1 MFPSFIHFYFSFLPV
16 ERRCLHPHHSKHC
29 SVLALCHSHFL
40 FLVFTISISYL
51 ATSSRPCPEFICG
64 DYVFQH
70 PFREKKSGC
79 GDPALQLECDHQ
91 ANMPLINIGGYQYY
105 ILHPENLLQGSYDY
119 NLTLIDGNL
128 LGPKCNPSSSI
139 YIAQIW
145 TSTQFH
151 VTKQYKNLTLW
162 EQCNET
168 EVNFKDIAS
177 PLPCNGSWFYISK
190 PRSSLTLD
198 ALCKSQVKL
207 PVESVETPVRE
218 EILHEGFQIQWNIS
232 GNCMDCLLEKG
243 LCSYYT
249 DSMHFCCNCTDTG
262 CRNKCSAG
270 KSQAMSIILGVVIGT
285 TALLLMGALL
295 LFLNRKRCLPNSSK
309 KPDLSNVEKFLQDY
323 VHQIPCRYSY
333 SQLMKITNKF
343 AHRVGEGGFGVV
355 YKGRLSTGDL
365 VAVKML
371 DQSRRCESHFMN
383 EIATIGRIHHVHL
396 VRLMGYYY
404 EEHRNA
410 LVYEYMANGSLEQF
424 IFSGKEKKQIL
435 NRAKLYSIALGSARG
450 IAYLHQD
457 CDNRIIHFDI
467 KPHNIL
473 LDEEFTPKVADFGL
487 AKLCGKK
494 EDHISMTAARGTPGY
509 AAPEVW
515 NRNLG
520 AVTDKSD
527 VYSFG
532 MVLLE
537 VVGGRNNVEVQ
548 VSRSSQL
555 YFPEWAFKLMETGQL
570 ERTLRGSGNAEIECE
585 EKEKAIRLAKG
596 GLWCIQYNSR
606 DRPSMSRVV
615 QMLEGNGDDGN
626 LYRHMLIKNHE

>member
-410 LVYEYMANGSLEQF
+410 L
-424 IFSGKEKKQIL
+424 
-435 NRAKLYSIALGSARG
+435 
-450 IAYLHQD
+450 
-457 CDNRIIHFDI
+457 
-467 KPHNIL
+467 
-473 LDEEFTPKVADFGL
+473 
-487 AKLCGKK
+487 
-494 EDHISMTAARGTPGY
+494 DHISMTAARGTPGY

-615 QMLEGNGDDGN
+615 QMLEGNGDDVSN
-626 LYRHMLIKNHE
+626 PPMPLNSSIRAAPSLHSSEESSV